1 MRRHRPLSR
10 AAFALGALGLGV
22 ASLVS
27 CTQRPRILTPADQ
40 GSLALDGN
48 TAVEVELGQLIA
60 APGSYRITLLR
71 GIDAPPAGVADLTS
85 RFDLAGSRATAA
97 LSAADLAPGR
107 NTLFVSLDTDG
118 DGRAENVMSS
128 TFRWD
133 PLRAAACKRSITPVV
148 GENHSDPIYMAGFG
162 NDRQATGVHDDV
174 WARGYVVQNAD
185 KKIAIVTLD
194 VIGYF
199 NNEVHTIR
207 EDPQLAD
214 LGFDAVMVTSTHV
227 HEGADT
233 MGLWGPDET
242 STGVDL
248 GYLDF
253 VNTQVAGCIADANAL
268 LEPAVM
274 RFATGSTIG
283 ASLPPFPDLVADGE
297 VLKPYE
303 IPGSAFTPP
312 RTEDVIV
319 EGDPGEI
326 HNPSVPALQIKS
338 LASGAVLATVVNY
351 ASHPESLGSG
361 NTLITSDFPHY
372 MREAIEARYG
382 GIAIYQSADLGV
394 LQGPLDVDMID
405 PDTGVEAVRRSFR
418 FAEVMG
424 EALADRAALA
434 LDGVANW
441 EANPALDAVAS
452 GPFQVVVENPF
463 FRIAA
468 GFGIFGRRALEHDS
482 QNRIATS
489 TEVNALRIGPA
500 KFGVTP
506 NELDPQIGNHY
517 RDLMTNAEHRWMLG
531 LGNDEIGYQM
541 PVAKFNPSCHECAVY
556 VIFDNT
562 AACPIAIELGEDAVD
577 CGTVFQNN
585 IGGSADPQL
594 QAIMEGLLGQLD

>member
-1 MRRHRPLSR
+1 MRRHRTLARSL
-10 AAFALGALGLGV
+10 AGIGVLALGL
-22 ASLVS
+22 APLVS
-27 CTQRPRILTPADQ
+27 CTQRPRILAPADQ
-40 GSLALDGN
+40 GSSALDGT
-48 TAVEVELGQLIA
+48 TAVEVELGQVIE
-60 APGSYRITLLR
+60 APGTYRITLLR

-85 RFDLAGSRATAA
+85 RFDVNGSRATAA
-97 LSAADLAPGR
+97 LGAADLAPGR

-199 NNEVHTIR
+199 NNEVRTIR
-207 EDPQLAD
+207 EDPAIAG

-233 MGLWGPDET
+233 MGLWGEDET
-242 STGVDL
+242 VSGVDL

-253 VNTQVAGCIADANAL
+253 VNEQVAGCIADANAA

-274 RFATGSTIG
+274 RFATGSTVG
-283 ASLPPFPDLVADGE
+283 ASLPPYPDLVADGE
-297 VLKPYE
+297 VLKPYV
-303 IPGSAFTPP
+303 IPGDAFTPP
-312 RTEDVIV
+312 RAADVVV

-338 LASGAVLATVVNY
+338 IANGAVLATVVNY
-351 ASHPESLGSG
+351 ASHPESLGSD

-372 MREAIEARYG
+372 MREALEARYG

-405 PDTGVEAVRRSFR
+405 PETGVEAVRRSFR

-434 LDGVANW
+434 LDGVTTW
-441 EANPALDAVAS
+441 VANPELDAVSS
-452 GPFQVVVENPF
+452 GPIQVLVENPF
-463 FRIAA
+463 FKIAA
-468 GFGIFGRRALEHDS
+468 GFGIFGRRALERDA
-482 QNRIATS
+482 QNRLVTS
-489 TEVNALRIGPA
+489 TEVNLLRIGPA
-500 KFGVTP
+500 QFGVTP

-517 RDLMTNAEHRWMLG
+517 RDRMTTSQHHWMLG

-541 PVAKFNPSCHECAVY
+541 PVAKFNPSCHECVTY

-562 AACPIAIELGEDAVD
+562 ENCPIAIAIGEDAVD

-585 IGGSADPQL
+585 IGASADPQL
-594 QAIMEGLLGQLD
+594 QAVMEGLLDQLN